1 MERLNDYR
9 TVFISEFCDF
19 ERAKKGKVYPAGS
32 ICVQVS
38 ATKGQTAYLEKDQ
51 EVDSKYCVF
60 TFKKDC
66 CTRYIYIVFC
76 QALPEFLH
84 RVQTGLNIV
93 PEVFL
98 QFQIPV
104 HNSRELQEHI
114 VACISSIDAEIRKE
128 EEYIESAKM
137 CKKIHLQKM
146 FI

>member
-9 TVFISEFCDF
+9 MVHISELCDF

-38 ATKGQTAYLEKDQ
+38 ATKGQTAYLDKEQ
-51 EVDSKYCVF
+51 NVDGKYCVF
-60 TFKKDC
+60 VFKKEC

-93 PEVFL
+93 PEVFS

-104 HNSRELQEHI
+104 HESREVQEHI
-114 VACISSIDAEIRKE
+114 VACISSIDAEIKKE

-137 CKKIHLQKM
+137 YKKNHLQKM